1 MIDLFLATPTYV
13 PNTYST
19 AEWII
24 IARAVHDDKYDYSNV
39 IYRGARTVVEVI
51 CPESGHGPFFV
62 QPTKHIGARK
72 VGCPICK
79 PRRRIIDTDVF
90 IEDARAVHGEK
101 YDYSKVDYK
110 NQGTAY
116 EIICREHGGFMMK
129 YKSHIRNRKGCPI
142 CEAISKGEERSAR
155 TKLKD
160 EGATT
165 KTRTKK
171 KTLSPRYNPEY
182 HGAPDMSSRT
192 KHQRKAYREY
202 ELAVRFAK
210 EAPEYTLNTC
220 RKVAE
225 IYAHALLVEKN
236 KEVSRKTRESLEEMI
251 RQCKH
256 QELIDPMTA
265 RILNSLQ
272 DWGNLG
278 SHARYGN
285 QGKYPS
291 YERIKP
297 ALLLTEQLLGDW
309 LEDFVPLEH

>member
-1 MIDLFLATPTYV
+1 V
-13 PNTYST
+13 PHTYST
-19 AEWII
+19 LEWTI
-24 IARAVHDDKYDYSNV
+24 IAEAVHDDKYDYSNV

-51 CPESGHGPFFV
+51 CPESGHGPFLV
-62 QPTKHIGARK
+62 QPTKHIGGRK
-72 VGCPICK
+72 MGCPICK

-90 IEDARAVHGEK
+90 IEDARAVHGDK

-110 NQGTAY
+110 NQGTTY
-116 EIICREHGGFMMK
+116 EIICPEHGGFMMR

-142 CEAISKGEERSAR
+142 CEAISKAEQRSTR
-155 TKLKD
+155 SKLKG
-160 EGATT
+160 ESS
-165 KTRTKK
+165 KK
-171 KTLSPRYNPEY
+171 GKSKTLSPRYNPEY
-182 HGAPDMSSRT
+182 HGAPDTGSRT
-192 KHQRKAYREY
+192 KDQRKAYREY

-236 KEVSRKTRESLEEMI
+236 KEVSPKTRESLDEMI
-251 RQCKH
+251 RQCKF

-285 QGKYPS
+285 QGKYPN